1 MKKFNGLGCTCR
13 ALSFSTRR
21 DLRILSLET
30 IETHNSL
37 KAPLFLWIARAILGV
52 FL

>member
-1 MKKFNGLGCTCR
+1 MQFFYKKGLVDIV
-13 ALSFSTRR
+13 SES
-21 DLRILSLET
+21 
-30 IETHNSL
+30 IETHNSF

>member
-1 MKKFNGLGCTCR
+1 MQSSRFCYKNQLVDIV
-13 ALSFSTRR
+13 SESV
-21 DLRILSLET
+21 
-30 IETHNSL
+30 ETHNSF